1 MDHKKGKPMKRR
13 VALRATLFAGLSI
26 FLYTQT
32 CLAQTTGTITV
43 TGSNPTAVSAT
54 NTSDSNLSAT
64 IALGTLTPA
73 TGSALAAGTVQVRL
87 RSNKA
92 YTLSAQ
98 ATALNFSSPD
108 AADGGSAIALSDI
121 GFGVTAIDAT
131 GTNVATG
138 HTDTIVAGSP
148 SFDYRSG
155 WPAVSNGLTP
165 FVAGTHATLNNISAN
180 TQVLSGSR
188 ISSKGNISTN
198 NNYVLVTF
206 GLATLPQYFTPN
218 SGFSSTIT
226 ITVAAP

>member
-13 VALRATLFAGLSI
+13 AALRAVLFAGI
-26 FLYTQT
+26 AFFLYTQT
-32 CLAQTTGTITV
+32 CLAQTTGTLTV
-43 TGSNPTAVSAT
+43 TGTNPTSVSAT
-54 NTSDSNLSAT
+54 NTSDSNISAT

-73 TGSALAAGTVQVRL
+73 TGSSLVSGSVQVRL

-98 ATALNFSSPD
+98 ATALNFSSPG
-108 AADGGSAIALSDI
+108 AADGGNAISADDI

-131 GTNVATG
+131 GANVATA
-138 HTDTIVAGSP
+138 HTDTIVGGTP

-155 WPAVSNGLTP
+155 WPAVANGLTP
-165 FVAGTHATLNNISAN
+165 FVAGTNATLNNISAN

-198 NNYVLVTF
+198 NNFVLVTF
-206 GLATLPQYFTPN
+206 GIATLPQYFTPN

-226 ITVAAP
+226 LTVAAP